1 MLYTVYYDDYHG
13 HRHSE
18 MFGAINDEEAKKKAN
33 DVVCG
38 IGYESDTLYCIS
50 ETPHRKVDW

>member
-13 HRHSE
+13 HQHSD

-33 DVVCG
+33 DIVCG
-38 IGYESDTLYCIS
+38 IGYGSDTLYCIS
-50 ETPHRKVDW
+50 ETPHRKVNW